1 MSSATPSPGGPTA
14 RKSVKGSGHLGMM
27 TGRRN
32 RQETMLSIRKAKK
45 EDAYATRRNLKSN
58 HPGGR
63 AAAVDAA
70 RDTASRKE
78 LLQNLAQRSHAL
90 LLGMFYQ
97 CSYYDAV
104 CVSYVRGCN
113 TDPCAHRLYCGWLTH
128 DGLTVHLCQRYFV
141 RAAFLLLQAF
151 SIEMH

>member
-1 MSSATPSPGGPTA
+1 MSSPSSSAGVV
-14 RKSVKGSGHLGMM
+14 RKSVKGSGHVGMM

-58 HPGGR
+58 HPGGK
-63 AAAVDAA
+63 AADDAA

-90 LLGMFYQ
+90 LLGR
-97 CSYYDAV
+97 CRV
-104 CVSYVRGCN
+104 K
-113 TDPCAHRLYCGWLTH
+113 
-128 DGLTVHLCQRYFV
+128 
-141 RAAFLLLQAF
+141 
-151 SIEMH
+151 